1 MEGTFQMA
9 RIFKSSSDKAL
20 KAGMVILGAGAVL
33 ASQTVQQDNASVA
46 HAAKKHA
53 SHKSHTASHASH
65 ASHSSASHSSASH
78 ASHSSGS
85 KSSSSHASDVRQMH
99 NAYSD
104 YHKKH
109 NSYHRGGEHQ
119 VDTNRKGKVTSTT
132 DRHTDANGNVVSTIT
147 NHNKARTLRNG
158 KKKETWISQYG
169 NGATSHN
176 NNWDGKHPGQT
187 GFTDANGRDYSY
199 KNPKAGATVTDSA
212 GNIWT
217 YDKNAGHWQQT
228 IVPHNT
234 PAPSTPEPSTPEP
247 SGDTWTPEPSTPDPT
262 PHPSG
267 NSTPTPHKTPAP
279 IPVHTHTPTSTPTPA
294 PQKPVQTGT
303 PAPQKPAETP
313 KTGDKKTQNG
323 TQTFNFVDKATNKT
337 VGTSKVNGEVG
348 KDVPV
353 SLKVPNGYKL
363 VAGQKV
369 PTSANIKD
377 KDNPINILVEK
388 DANPDRKD
396 GTQTIRFI
404 DKATGKPVSKS
415 TVGGKVGDNIAV
427 DPKVP
432 DGYELVPGQTLPK
445 NVNIKATDTPID
457 IQVQKKGDNDKNK
470 KPAQQTYQFIDKNGN
485 KVVGTAVV
493 KGNEGDHVPVS
504 LKVPKGYHLVPG
516 QKLPTVADLKATDKP
531 IKILVAKDGTDG
543 NGNADSG
550 INGKNGKPN
559 KGNAGNNNAGNNNAG
574 NGNGGNG
581 VASLPQTGNSKSN
594 AGILAGSALVATMA
608 SLGIAYNKKKRNA

>member
-1 MEGTFQMA
+1 MKGYLKEMA
-9 RIFKSSSDKAL
+9 KIFKSSSDKAL

-33 ASQTVQQDNASVA
+33 ASQAVQQDNASVA
-46 HAAKKHA
+46 HA
-53 SHKSHTASHASH
+53 KSKGGSHASH
-65 ASHSSASHSSASH
+65 ASHSSASHASHSSASH

-85 KSSSSHASDVRQMH
+85 KSSSHASDVRQMH
-99 NAYSD
+99 NAYSS
-104 YHKKH
+104 YHIKH
-109 NSYHRGGEHQ
+109 NSHDRNGAHQ

-158 KKKETWISQYG
+158 TNKETWISKYS

-176 NNWDGKHPGQT
+176 NNWDGKHPGQS
-187 GFTDANGRDYSY
+187 GFTDANGKDYTF
-199 KNPKAGATVTDSA
+199 KNAKANQTVTDTA
-212 GNIWT
+212 GNVWT
-217 YDKNAGHWQQT
+217 YDPVAGHWQQT
-228 IVPHNT
+228 IEPKNLNNT
-234 PAPSTPEPSTPEP
+234 PAPSNDTPSYTPSY
-247 SGDTWTPEPSTPDPT
+247 TPDPT
-262 PHPSG
+262 PAPAPAPDPTPAPTPTPAPHPSG
-267 NSTPTPHKTPAP
+267 DTG
-279 IPVHTHTPTSTPTPA
+279 TSTPTPA
-294 PQKPVQTGT
+294 PTTPVHTDT
-303 PAPQKPAETP
+303 PKPADN
-313 KTGDKKTQNG
+313 KGGDKKTQNG

-337 VGTSKVNGEVG
+337 VGTSKVGGEVG

-369 PTSANIKD
+369 PTSATIKD

-415 TVGGKVGDNIAV
+415 TVGGKVGDNISV

-445 NVNIKATDTPID
+445 NVDIKATDTPID

-559 KGNAGNNNAGNNNAG
+559 KGNGAGNNAGNNGAG
-574 NGNGGNG
+574 SGNGGNG

>member
-1 MEGTFQMA
+1 
-9 RIFKSSSDKAL
+9 FKNAKAN
-20 KAGMVILGAGAVL
+20 
-33 ASQTVQQDNASVA
+33 Q
-46 HAAKKHA
+46 
-53 SHKSHTASHASH
+53 
-65 ASHSSASHSSASH
+65 
-78 ASHSSGS
+78 
-85 KSSSSHASDVRQMH
+85 
-99 NAYSD
+99 
-104 YHKKH
+104 
-109 NSYHRGGEHQ
+109 
-119 VDTNRKGKVTSTT
+119 
-132 DRHTDANGNVVSTIT
+132 
-147 NHNKARTLRNG
+147 
-158 KKKETWISQYG
+158 
-169 NGATSHN
+169 
-176 NNWDGKHPGQT
+176 
-187 GFTDANGRDYSY
+187 
-199 KNPKAGATVTDSA
+199 TVTDSA

-217 YDKNAGHWQQT
+217 YDPVAGHWQQT
-228 IVPHNT
+228 IEPHNT
-234 PAPSTPEPSTPEP
+234 
-247 SGDTWTPEPSTPDPT
+247 STPDPT
-262 PHPSG
+262 PSYTPDPDPTPAPDPDPIPSG
-267 NSTPTPHKTPAP
+267 NPTPTPHNDPVPTPVQTKDPAP
-279 IPVHTHTPTSTPTPA
+279 DKSA
-294 PQKPVQTGT
+294 QTGT

-388 DANPDRKD
+388 DANPERKD

-415 TVGGKVGDNIAV
+415 TVGGKVGDNISV

-493 KGNEGDHVPVS
+493 KGNEGDHVP
-504 LKVPKGYHLVPG
+504 
-516 QKLPTVADLKATDKP
+516 
-531 IKILVAKDGTDG
+531 
-543 NGNADSG
+543 
-550 INGKNGKPN
+550 
-559 KGNAGNNNAGNNNAG
+559 
-574 NGNGGNG
+574 
-581 VASLPQTGNSKSN
+581 
-594 AGILAGSALVATMA
+594 
-608 SLGIAYNKKKRNA
+608 